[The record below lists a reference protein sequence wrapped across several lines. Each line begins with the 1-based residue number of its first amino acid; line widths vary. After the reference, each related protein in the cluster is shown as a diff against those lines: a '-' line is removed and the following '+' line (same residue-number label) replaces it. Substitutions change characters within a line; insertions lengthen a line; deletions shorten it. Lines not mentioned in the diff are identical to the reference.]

1 MPGAD
6 AMHRQE
12 GSRSVPAYE
21 VVLRRPNRQNKIRY
35 KNRADAE
42 IGDVL
47 ELDGK
52 PWVII
57 EKEPAFELRRI
68 ERIICVP
75 CRVRNPR

>member
-1 MPGAD
+1 
-6 AMHRQE
+6 MHRQG

-21 VVLRRPNRQNKIRY
+21 VVLRRPNRQDRIRY

-47 ELDGK
+47 AIDGK

-57 EKEPAFELRRI
+57 EKEPPFEFRRI

-75 CRVRNPR
+75 RRVSNPH